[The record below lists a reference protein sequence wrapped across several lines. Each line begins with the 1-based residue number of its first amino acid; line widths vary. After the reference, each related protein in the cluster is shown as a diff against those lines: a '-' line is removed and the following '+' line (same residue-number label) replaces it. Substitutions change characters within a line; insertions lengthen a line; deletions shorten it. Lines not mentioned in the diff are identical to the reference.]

1 MQYLGVVSQ
10 QRRKDRRGSNFR
22 APNFPAFLVTGGLVG
37 LLVGL
42 FFGVFG
48 PNDARYDASAAI
60 GFLGL
65 LCAALG
71 VLAAGIVAVLL
82 DRRS

>member
-1 MQYLGVVSQ
+1 MSQ
-10 QRRKDRRGSNFR
+10 SPQKGRR
-22 APNFPAFLVTGGLVG
+22 APGFRVPRFKGFLVTGGLAG
-37 LLVGL
+37 LIV
-42 FFGVFG
+42 GVFLGVSG
-48 PNDARYDASAAI
+48 PEDPRYDTSAAA

-71 VLAAGIVAVLL
+71 LLAGGLVAVLL

>member
-1 MQYLGVVSQ
+1 MQYLGGVSR
-10 QRRKDRRGSNFR
+10 QRAHNFR
-22 APNFPAFLVTGGLVG
+22 EPNFAAFLITGGLVG
-37 LLVGL
+37 LLIGVFL
-42 FFGVFG
+42 GVFG
-48 PNDARYDASAAI
+48 RDDPRYDASTAV

-71 VLAAGIVAVLL
+71 VLVGGIIAVLL

>member
-1 MQYLGVVSQ
+1 MSKPS
-10 QRRKDRRGSNFR
+10 RRTPNVRPPKFR
-22 APNFPAFLVTGGLVG
+22 AFLLTGGLAG
-37 LLVGL
+37 LLVGVFL
-42 FFGVFG
+42 GVSG
-48 PNDARYDASAAI
+48 PEDPRYDTSAAV

-71 VLAAGIVAVLL
+71 VLAGGLVAVLL

>member
-1 MQYLGVVSQ
+1 MVSEPP
-10 QRRKDRRGSNFR
+10 RKVRR
-22 APNFPAFLVTGGLVG
+22 APNPRYPRFRAFLVTGGLVG
-37 LLVGL
+37 LLL
-42 FFGVFG
+42 GVFLGAFG
-48 PNDARYDASAAI
+48 PDDTRYGTSAAV

-71 VLAAGIVAVLL
+71 VLAGGLVAVLL

>member
-1 MQYLGVVSQ
+1 MSQ
-10 QRRKDRRGSNFR
+10 SPRR
-22 APNFPAFLVTGGLVG
+22 APHLKTPRFRAFLVTGGLAG
-37 LLVGL
+37 LVL
-42 FFGVFG
+42 GVFLGVSG
-48 PNDARYDASAAI
+48 PEDPRYETSAAA

-71 VLAAGIVAVLL
+71 LLAGGLVAVLL

>member
-1 MQYLGVVSQ
+1 MSQPPRRAPHLRTPRFRAFLLSGGLAGLLLGV
-10 QRRKDRRGSNFR
+10 
-22 APNFPAFLVTGGLVG
+22 FL
-37 LLVGL
+37 
-42 FFGVFG
+42 GVFG
-48 PNDARYDASAAI
+48 PEDPRYDTSAAA

-71 VLAAGIVAVLL
+71 LLAGGLVAVLL

>member
-1 MQYLGVVSQ
+1 MKHP
-10 QRRKDRRGSNFR
+10 RFR
-22 APNFPAFLVTGGLVG
+22 AFLLTGGLAG
-37 LLVGL
+37 LLLGVFL
-42 FFGVFG
+42 GVFG
-48 PNDARYDASAAI
+48 PDDPRYSTSAAV

-71 VLAAGIVAVLL
+71 VLAGGLVAVLL